1 MAVRLT
7 EATKHD
13 AQGMFIPA
21 ECAVRSKVEI
31 LAPEHI
37 AAADTFHAIWR
48 AVSKQTATGWAGC
61 QSHGHLDFA
70 PPVLIAVGEDGSN
83 KLALCYR
90 AGRDILS
97 AQERLPG
104 GFDPLVDNLSAVE
117 TLGIVATHKYLALR
131 TYFNSRG
138 GMLSILL

>member
-70 PPVLIAVGEDGSN
+70 PPVLIAVGEDGSS

-90 AGRDILS
+90 AGRDSRARKS
-97 AQERLPG
+97 ACQE
-104 GFDPLVDNLSAVE
+104 
-117 TLGIVATHKYLALR
+117 ALIR
-131 TYFNSRG
+131 WSTTSRQWRHWG
-138 GMLSILL
+138 